1 MASTYFLTTNDS
13 RSMDNH
19 ILPECYLDT
28 MLTETLVKP
37 VSGYNH
43 QKGCSTVTSKMQ
55 NCKSLKDNFAVGILD
70 ADKKQ
75 TPYLNELNLVSEKSG
90 LKLYKH
96 PNKHHYLILHPP
108 IEQWLLDE
116 ANAANIDLNN
126 YQLPGERS
134 ALQKQTKT
142 ATSKHD
148 QRFKN
153 LFRDL
158 KTGESFNRLSNW
170 LSYLKQHPYDACI
183 EHLQHL

>member
-1 MASTYFLTTNDS
+1 
-13 RSMDNH
+13 MDNH

-28 MLTETLVKP
+28 MLTEILVKP
-37 VSGYNH
+37 VFGYNH

-55 NCKSLKDNFAVGILD
+55 NCKNLKDNFAVGILD
-70 ADKKQ
+70 NDKKQ
-75 TPYLNELNLVSEKSG
+75 TPYLNELNLISEKFG

-96 PNKHHYLILHPP
+96 PYKHHYLILHPP

-126 YQLPGERS
+126 YQLPGELS
-134 ALQKQTKT
+134 ALKKQTKT
-142 ATSKHD
+142 AASKHD
-148 QRFKN
+148 QQFKN

-158 KTGESFNRLSNW
+158 KTRESFSCLSNW
-170 LSYLKQHPYDACI
+170 LSYLKQHPYDACL